1 MRLILQFSFDA
12 GGQNFRQRELLEA
25 KGYNMWLGTKM
36 AGKRKK
42 WRGKNGG
49 KKKAAGVRHE
59 TFDTLKFKFPV
70 ASPDWLS

>member
-1 MRLILQFSFDA
+1 MQEGRTFD
-12 GGQNFRQRELLEA
+12 RENSVLEA

-59 TFDTLKFKFPV
+59 TFDTLKFKFPF